1 MTLDARNV
9 FVLAGEHKLRL
20 IMRKF
25 CRRFPNSEIMA
36 ALASRTQLSA
46 MLVRMTG
53 KTFLRQAEKG
63 FSYSHVGVVRKF
75 FLNIFRLMT
84 ISTRGLGMFA
94 F

>member
-1 MTLDARNV
+1 MTLDARDI
-9 FVLAGEHKLRL
+9 FVLAREHKLRA

-25 CRRFPNSEIMA
+25 CRRLPASEIMA

-46 MLVRMTG
+46 MLVRMTR
-53 KTFLRQAEKG
+53 KTFWRQAEKG
-63 FSYSHVGVVRKF
+63 FGHSHVGVVRKF